1 MDIASWLG
9 FVAGACTTAAFVPQ
23 VLKTW
28 RTRSA
33 EDVSLATFAIFGFGV
48 LLWLVYGLY
57 IDSWPIVIANGI
69 TLILASAMVVFTW
82 RYRRRKVKRGRT
94 LSAIGP

>member
-1 MDIASWLG
+1 MLG

-33 EDVSLATFAIFGFGV
+33 EDVSLATFAIFAIGV

-57 IDSWPIVIANGI
+57 IDSLPIVVANGI
-69 TLILASAMVVFTW
+69 TLILASAMVVFTL
-82 RYRRRKVKRGRT
+82 RFRRRKG
-94 LSAIGP
+94 

>member
-1 MDIASWLG
+1 MLG

-33 EDVSLATFAIFGFGV
+33 EDVSLATFAIFAVGV
-48 LLWLVYGLY
+48 LLWLVYGFY
-57 IDSWPIVIANGI
+57 IDSLPIVIANGI
-69 TLILASAMVVFTW
+69 TLMLAGAMVVFTL
-82 RYRRRKVKRGRT
+82 RFRRRKSMRDR
-94 LSAIGP
+94 ADH

>member
-1 MDIASWLG
+1 MLG

-33 EDVSLATFAIFGFGV
+33 EDVSLATFAIFAVGV
-48 LLWLVYGLY
+48 LLWLVYGFF
-57 IDSWPIVIANGI
+57 IDSLPIVIANGI
-69 TLILASAMVVFTW
+69 TLMLAGAMVVFTL
-82 RYRRRKVKRGRT
+82 RFRRRKSMRDR
-94 LSAIGP
+94 ADH

>member
-1 MDIASWLG
+1 LLG

-33 EDVSLATFAIFGFGV
+33 EDVSLATFAIFAVGV
-48 LLWLVYGLY
+48 LLWLVYGFF
-57 IDSWPIVIANGI
+57 IDSLPIVIANGI
-69 TLILASAMVVFTW
+69 TLMLAGAMVVFTL
-82 RYRRRKVKRGRT
+82 RFRRRKSMRDR
-94 LSAIGP
+94 ADH